1 MRNALAIPAVFFAL
15 AMTQAPAGAADKVLS
30 EADLTKL
37 LAGGKTLA
45 LGGKGMGYTGS
56 IDLTADGKGDGSA
69 KTDDG
74 TVIPINGT
82 WHIKGDRFC
91 RKWKDLDGGKEVCE
105 TWRLTSPG
113 HVDVYNGKKKIGVN
127 SW

>member
-1 MRNALAIPAVFFAL
+1 MRSTLAMPLILFAL
-15 AMTQAPAGAADKVLS
+15 SMTAIPAGAAEKTLS

-37 LAGGKTLA
+37 LAHGKTLA
-45 LGGKGMGYTGS
+45 LGGKGMGYTGTVT
-56 IDLTADGKGDGSA
+56 LTADGRGDGSA

-74 TVIPINGT
+74 TVIPISGT
-82 WHIKGDRFC
+82 WRIKGDRFC

-105 TWRLTSPG
+105 TWRLASPN
-113 HVDVYNGKKKIGVN
+113 HVNVYNGKKKIGAN

>member
-1 MRNALAIPAVFFAL
+1 MRSTSAMPVIFFAL
-15 AMTQAPAGAADKVLS
+15 SMMAIPAGAAEKTLS

-45 LGGKGMGYTGS
+45 LGGKDMGYTGTVT
-56 IDLTADGKGDGSA
+56 LTADGRGDGSA

-74 TVIPINGT
+74 TVITINGT
-82 WHIKGDRFC
+82 WLIKGDRFC
-91 RKWKDLDGGKEVCE
+91 RKWKGLDAGKEVCE
-105 TWRLTSPG
+105 TWRLTSPN
-113 HVDVYNGKKKIGVN
+113 HVDVYNGKEKIGAN